1 MTDPVIL
8 DPAALDRL
16 REWGGEKLLGQMVR
30 IFIENSPTR
39 MKLIREGASGG
50 DIKEAERGAH
60 SLKSS
65 AANLG
70 LETFRTAAAEM
81 EALAASGNVQGA
93 AELLPSLE
101 DAYAK
106 GLEAVESVEK
116 GLNE

>member
-8 DPAALDRL
+8 DPQALERL
-16 REWGGEKLLGQMVR
+16 REWGGEKLLAQMVR
-30 IFIENSPTR
+30 IFIDNSPTR
-39 MKLIREGASGG
+39 MDQIRGGASGG

-81 EALAASGNVQGA
+81 ERHAASGNFEAV
-93 AELLPSLE
+93 AELLPALE
-101 DAYAK
+101 EAYTK
-106 GLEAVESVEK
+106 GMEAVQSVEQ
-116 GLNE
+116 GLSE

>member
-8 DPAALDRL
+8 DPKALDRL

-39 MKLIREGASGG
+39 MEQIRNGG
-50 DIKEAERGAH
+50 SDGDLKEAERGAH

-70 LETFRTAAAEM
+70 LEAFRAVAADM
-81 EALAASGNVQGA
+81 EARAAKGDLASVRAI
-93 AELLPSLE
+93 LPDLE
-101 DAYAK
+101 ATYEQ
-106 GLEAVESVEK
+106 GLEAVKSVER
-116 GLNE
+116 GLSE